1 MSIQGSYQ
9 YDASYC
15 RRIIYLDCHA
25 AGGIWHWNV
34 YCQGI
39 NNVINWL
46 IFIASNVATMEYK
59 FQDNSNNKVIL
70 GISINGIMV
79 AYPNTQTTQFYRLFY
94 LLLYIYNFRCV
105 LKIIL
110 LYIKINKFI
119 LYRWK
124 DISNVIN
131 QKKTFRIE
139 YKLEEAKQF
148 IFTES
153 RDAKYIWR
161 LCIAQHLF
169 YIQYQERRPQERS
182 SGCCVRKLTLI

>member
-1 MSIQGSYQ
+1 
-9 YDASYC
+9 
-15 RRIIYLDCHA
+15 
-25 AGGIWHWNV
+25 
-34 YCQGI
+34 
-39 NNVINWL
+39 
-46 IFIASNVATMEYK
+46 MEYK

-79 AYPNTQTTQFYRLFY
+79 AYPNTQITQIYRLFY
-94 LLLYIYNFRCV
+94 LLRYIYNFRCI
-105 LKIIL
+105 KIML
-110 LYIKINKFI
+110 QYIKINKFI